1 VAATPAGLSKP
12 TLARALAAAGA
23 VFGLASVVAPRAVAT
38 AYAVPPTPQGLQLQR
53 LFGSRALIISLSGM
67 TARSEEEVDRWLGWV
82 AALNLID
89 TLTALSAAGG
99 SGRPTT
105 VRAVC
110 SSAAYGGAALAL
122 RLMKNR

>member
-1 VAATPAGLSKP
+1 VAATLSGLSKP

-23 VFGLASVVAPRAVAT
+23 AFGLTSVVAPRAIAT

-53 LFGSRALIISLSGM
+53 LFGSRALIISLAAM
-67 TARSEEEVDRWLGWV
+67 TARTDDEVDRWLGWV
-82 AALNLID
+82 AVLNLID
-89 TLTALSAAGG
+89 TVTALSAARG

-105 VRAVC
+105 VRAVA

-122 RLMKNR
+122 RLMKKQ